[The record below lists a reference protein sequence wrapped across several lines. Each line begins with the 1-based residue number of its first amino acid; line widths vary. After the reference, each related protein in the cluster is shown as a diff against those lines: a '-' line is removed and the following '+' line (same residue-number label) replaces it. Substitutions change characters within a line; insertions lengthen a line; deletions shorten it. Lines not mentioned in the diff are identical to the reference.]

1 MRNHA
6 RSLGERIGRAII
18 IGLGAMGALAALD
31 ALALF
36 VFLLF
41 ATAFVAPLGPYI
53 GLLIFVAVPLTVV
66 IGGALAW
73 AGYHVLMER
82 PEESLAANGVDDPAG
97 GGHHAHA

>member
-6 RSLGERIGRAII
+6 RPLGQRIGRAII
-18 IGLGAMGALAALD
+18 IGLGAVGALAAFD

-41 ATAFVAPLGPYI
+41 AAAFVAPLGPYI
-53 GLLIFVAVPLTVV
+53 GLVVFVAVPLTVV

-82 PEESLAANGVDDPAG
+82 PEESPAADGVEDAAA